1 MVLIMLCISLKRERA
16 KKKTCHPVV
25 IIQLIIAMLS
35 ISVLVIKW
43 LHLSELE
50 LIIQS

>member
-1 MVLIMLCISLKRERA
+1 MVLIMLCVRLKRERA
-16 KKKTCHPVV
+16 KGKICHLVV
-25 IIQLIIAMLS
+25 LIPLIVAMLS
-35 ISVLVIKW
+35 ISVMVIKW